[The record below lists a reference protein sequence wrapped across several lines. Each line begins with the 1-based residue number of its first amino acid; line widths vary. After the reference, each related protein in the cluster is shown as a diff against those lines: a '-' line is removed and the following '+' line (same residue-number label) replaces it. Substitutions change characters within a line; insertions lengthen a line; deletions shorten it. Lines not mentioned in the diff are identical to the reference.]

1 MLNSI
6 RNGGKDNPTYYI
18 LHFPV
23 AFSIFI
29 IQKLENQLRHTNIHN
44 FETQNGKVLD
54 IPLSYQL
61 FGKELY
67 SAPVILINHALTGNS
82 DVAGENGWWKFLVG
96 EGKVIDTNRFTAIC
110 FNIPGNGFD
119 GSFLDNYEDFTA
131 KDIAAIFVEGLKI
144 LKIEKLFAL
153 VGGSVGGSIG
163 WQMLT
168 LNNDL
173 AEKFIPIATD
183 FKTSDWLH
191 SQCLVQKYLLE
202 SDEKPLEKA
211 RVHAMLC
218 YRTPESLN
226 SRFKREIDTEK
237 QILKSHDWLNFH
249 GNRLNERF
257 SLKAYKL
264 VNHLLMNINGK
275 ENELENI
282 NAAIHLVAVD
292 SDLFYPAFEIKNTYE
307 FLKHKNKNVHYH
319 EINSIHGHD
328 AFLMEYEQLNHIL
341 TPLFLN

>member
-1 MLNSI
+1 MKNELQHINLN
-6 RNGGKDNPTYYI
+6 
-18 LHFPV
+18 
-23 AFSIFI
+23 
-29 IQKLENQLRHTNIHN
+29 N
-44 FETQNGKVLD
+44 FTTQNGKVLD

-67 SAPVILINHALTGNS
+67 SAPIVLINHALTGNS
-82 DVAGENGWWKFLVG
+82 DVAGENGWWKSLVG
-96 EGKVIDTNRFTAIC
+96 QGKIIDTSRFTIIS

-119 GSFLDNYEDFTA
+119 GFFIDNYEDFTA
-131 KDIAAIFVEGLKI
+131 QDIASIFLKGLKN
-144 LKIEKLFAL
+144 LEIEKLFAL

-163 WQMLT
+163 WEMLT
-168 LNNDL
+168 LQNDL

-191 SQCLVQKYLLE
+191 SQCLVQKFLLE
-202 SDEKPLEKA
+202 SEEKPLEKA

-226 SRFKREIDTEK
+226 SRFNREIDSEK
-237 QILKSHDWLNFH
+237 KILKSHDWLNFH

-282 NAAIHLVAVD
+282 NAEIHLVSVD
-292 SDLFYPAFEIKNTYE
+292 SDLFYPAFEIKNTYQ
-307 FLKHKNKNVHYH
+307 FLQNKNKNVRYH

-328 AFLMEYEQLNHIL
+328 AFLMEYEQLNTIL
-341 TPLFLN
+341 KPIF

>member
-1 MLNSI
+1 MKNELLHINLNQF
-6 RNGGKDNPTYYI
+6 KT
-18 LHFPV
+18 
-23 AFSIFI
+23 
-29 IQKLENQLRHTNIHN
+29 K
-44 FETQNGKVLD
+44 NGKVYN

-61 FGKELY
+61 FGQPLHT
-67 SAPVILINHALTGNS
+67 APVILINHALTGNS
-82 DVAGENGWWKFLVG
+82 DVTGKNGWWQTLVG
-96 EGKVIDTNRFTAIC
+96 EGKVIDTNRFTIIC

-119 GSFLDNYEDFTA
+119 GFFIDKYTDFTA
-131 KDIAAIFVEGLKI
+131 HDIAEVFIKGLKS
-144 LKIEKLFAL
+144 LKINKLFAL

-163 WQMLT
+163 WEMLVSA
-168 LNNDL
+168 NDL

-191 SQCLVQKYLLE
+191 SQCLVQKFLLD
-202 SDEKPLEKA
+202 SPEKPLEKA
-211 RVHAMLC
+211 RIHAMLC

-226 SRFKREIDTEK
+226 VRFNREVVAEK

-264 VNHLLMNINGK
+264 VNHLLMNISGK

-282 NAAIHLVAVD
+282 NAEIHLVSVD
-292 SDLFYPAFEIKNTYE
+292 SDLFYPAFEIKNTYQ
-307 FLKHKNKNVHYH
+307 FLQNKNKNVQYH

-328 AFLMEYEQLNHIL
+328 AFLMEYEQLNAIL
-341 TPLFLN
+341 KPIFNK

>member
-1 MLNSI
+1 MEDKLQHIN
-6 RNGGKDNPTYYI
+6 
-18 LHFPV
+18 
-23 AFSIFI
+23 
-29 IQKLENQLRHTNIHN
+29 IQD
-44 FETQNGKVLD
+44 FETLNGKVLD

-67 SAPVILINHALTGNS
+67 SAPIVLINHALTGNS
-82 DVAGENGWWKFLVG
+82 DVAGENGWWKSLVG
-96 EGKVIDTNRFTAIC
+96 EGKIIDTSQFTIIS

-119 GSFLDNYEDFTA
+119 GFFIDNYEDFTA
-131 KDIAAIFVEGLKI
+131 KDIASIFLQGLKN

-163 WQMLT
+163 WEMLT
-168 LNNDL
+168 LQNDL
-173 AEKFIPIATD
+173 AERFIPIATD

-191 SQCLVQKYLLE
+191 SQCLVQKFLLE
-202 SDEKPLEKA
+202 SEEKPLEKA

-226 SRFKREIDTEK
+226 SRFNREIDSEK

-257 SLKAYKL
+257 SLKAYRL
-264 VNHLLMNINGK
+264 VNHLLMNINGR
-275 ENELENI
+275 ETELENI
-282 NAAIHLVAVD
+282 NAEIHLIAVD
-292 SDLFYPAFEIKNTYE
+292 TDLFYPAFEIKNTYR
-307 FLKHKNKNVHYH
+307 FLKNKNKNAHYH

-328 AFLMEYEQLNHIL
+328 AFLMEYEQLNTIL
-341 TPLFLN
+341 KPIFLN

>member
-1 MLNSI
+1 LKSELQHI
-6 RNGGKDNPTYYI
+6 
-18 LHFPV
+18 
-23 AFSIFI
+23 
-29 IQKLENQLRHTNIHN
+29 NIHN
-44 FETQNGKVLD
+44 FETKNEKVLD

-67 SAPVILINHALTGNS
+67 SAPIVLINHALTGNS

-96 EGKVIDTNRFTAIC
+96 DGKVIDTNQFTIIC

-119 GSFLDNYEDFTA
+119 GFFIDNYEDFTVQ
-131 KDIAAIFVEGLKI
+131 DIASIFLQGLKN

-163 WQMLT
+163 WEVLT
-168 LNNDL
+168 LQNDL
-173 AEKFIPIATD
+173 AERFIPIATD

-191 SQCLVQKYLLE
+191 SQCLVQKFLLE
-202 SDEKPLEKA
+202 SEDKPLEKA

-226 SRFKREIDTEK
+226 SRFNREIDSEK
-237 QILKSHDWLNFH
+237 QILKSQDWLNFH

-275 ENELENI
+275 ETELENI
-282 NAAIHLVAVD
+282 KAEIHLVSVD
-292 SDLFYPAFEIKNTYE
+292 SDLFYPAFEIKNTYQ
-307 FLKHKNKNVHYH
+307 FLQNKNKNVHYH

-328 AFLMEYEQLNHIL
+328 AFLMEYEQLNLIL
-341 TPLFLN
+341 KPIFQATK

>member
-1 MLNSI
+1 MN
-6 RNGGKDNPTYYI
+6 
-18 LHFPV
+18 
-23 AFSIFI
+23 
-29 IQKLENQLRHTNIHN
+29 IQN
-44 FETQNGKVLD
+44 FETQNGKVFD

-61 FGKELY
+61 FGKELH
-67 SAPVILINHALTGNS
+67 SAPIVLINHALTGNS
-82 DVAGENGWWKFLVG
+82 DVAGENGWWKSLVG
-96 EGKVIDTNRFTAIC
+96 EGKVIDNNRFTIIS

-119 GSFLDNYEDFTA
+119 GFFVDNYEDFTVQDVA
-131 KDIAAIFVEGLKI
+131 EIFLEGLKY

-153 VGGSVGGSIG
+153 VGGSIGGSIG
-163 WQMLT
+163 WEMLT
-168 LNNDL
+168 LENNL

-202 SDEKPLEKA
+202 SEEKPLEKA

-226 SRFKREIDTEK
+226 SRFNREKDYGK

-249 GNRLNERF
+249 GKRLNERF

-264 VNHLLMNINGK
+264 VNHLLMNINGN

-282 NAAIHLVAVD
+282 NAEIHLISVD
-292 SDLFYPAFEIKNTYE
+292 SDLFYPAFEIKNTYQ
-307 FLKHKNKNVHYH
+307 FLLNKNKNVQYH
-319 EINSIHGHD
+319 EIKSIHGHD
-328 AFLMEYEQLNHIL
+328 AFLMEYEQLNNIL

>member
-1 MLNSI
+1 MKNELQHINLN
-6 RNGGKDNPTYYI
+6 
-18 LHFPV
+18 
-23 AFSIFI
+23 
-29 IQKLENQLRHTNIHN
+29 N
-44 FETQNGKVLD
+44 FTTQNGKVLD

-67 SAPVILINHALTGNS
+67 SAPIVLINHALTGNS
-82 DVAGENGWWKFLVG
+82 DVAGENGWWKSLVG
-96 EGKVIDTNRFTAIC
+96 DGKIIDTNRFTVIS

-119 GSFLDNYEDFTA
+119 GFFIDNYEDFTA
-131 KDIAAIFVEGLKI
+131 QDIASIFIEGLKK

-163 WQMLT
+163 WEMLT
-168 LNNDL
+168 LQNDL
-173 AEKFIPIATD
+173 AQKFIPIATD

-191 SQCLVQKYLLE
+191 SQCLVQKFLLE
-202 SDEKPLEKA
+202 SEEKPLEKA

-226 SRFKREIDTEK
+226 LRFNREIDSEK

-249 GNRLNERF
+249 GNILNERF

-264 VNHLLMNINGK
+264 VNHLLMNISGK

-282 NAAIHLVAVD
+282 NAEIHLVSVD
-292 SDLFYPAFEIKNTYE
+292 SDLFYPAFEIKNTYQ
-307 FLKHKNKNVHYH
+307 FLQNKNKNVQYH

-328 AFLMEYEQLNHIL
+328 AFLMEYEQLNTIL
-341 TPLFLN
+341 KPIFLN

>member
-1 MLNSI
+1 MEDKLQHIN
-6 RNGGKDNPTYYI
+6 
-18 LHFPV
+18 
-23 AFSIFI
+23 
-29 IQKLENQLRHTNIHN
+29 IQH

-67 SAPVILINHALTGNS
+67 SAPIVLINHALTGNS
-82 DVAGENGWWKFLVG
+82 DVAGENGWWKSLVG
-96 EGKVIDTNRFTAIC
+96 TGKVIDTNRFTVIC

-119 GSFLDNYEDFTA
+119 EFFIDNYEDFTVKDVA
-131 KDIAAIFVEGLKI
+131 KIFIEGLKT

-153 VGGSVGGSIG
+153 VGGSIGGSIG
-163 WQMLT
+163 WEMLT
-168 LNNDL
+168 LENNL
-173 AEKFIPIATD
+173 AERFIPIATD

-191 SQCLVQKYLLE
+191 SQCLVQKFLLE
-202 SDEKPLEKA
+202 SVENPLEKA

-226 SRFKREIDTEK
+226 SRFNRELDSEK

-249 GNRLNERF
+249 GKRLNERF

-275 ENELENI
+275 ENELENV
-282 NAAIHLVAVD
+282 NAEIHLVSVD
-292 SDLFYPAFEIKNTYE
+292 SDLFYPAVEIKNAYQ
-307 FLKHKNKNVHYH
+307 FLKNKNRNVHYS
-319 EINSIHGHD
+319 EIKSIHGHD
-328 AFLMEYEQLNHIL
+328 AFLMEYEQLNKIL
-341 TPLFLN
+341 KPIFQATK

>member
-6 RNGGKDNPTYYI
+6 RIDGKDNQTFI

-23 AFSIFI
+23 AFSIFYQI
-29 IQKLENQLRHTNIHN
+29 KLENKLQHLQILHST
-44 FETQNGKVLD
+44 TQAGKVYD

-67 SAPVILINHALTGNS
+67 SAPIILINHALTGNS
-82 DVAGENGWWKFLVG
+82 DVAGENGWWKTLVG
-96 EGKVIDTNRFTAIC
+96 DGKVIDTNRFTIIC

-119 GSFLDNYEDFTA
+119 GFFIDDYENYIV
-131 KDIAAIFVEGLKI
+131 KDIAKIFIEGLKL
-144 LKIEKLFAL
+144 LKVEKLFAL

-163 WQMLT
+163 WEMLA
-168 LNNDL
+168 L
-173 AEKFIPIATD
+173 APHLTERFIPIATD

-191 SQCLVQKYLLE
+191 SQCVVQKYLLE
-202 SDEKPLEKA
+202 SEDKPLEKA

-226 SRFKREIDTEK
+226 SRFNREIDSEK
-237 QILKSHDWLNFH
+237 RILKSHDWLNFH
-249 GNRLNERF
+249 GIRLNERF

-275 ENELENI
+275 EDELENI
-282 NAAIHLVAVD
+282 TAAIHLISVD
-292 SDLFYPAFEIKNTYE
+292 SDLFYPAFEIRNTYDY
-307 FLKHKNKNVHYH
+307 LKQKNKNVQYH
-319 EINSIHGHD
+319 EIKSIHGHD
-328 AFLMEYEQLNHIL
+328 AFLMEYEQLNSIL
-341 TPLFLN
+341 TPIFLN

>member
-1 MLNSI
+1 MKNELQHINLN
-6 RNGGKDNPTYYI
+6 
-18 LHFPV
+18 
-23 AFSIFI
+23 
-29 IQKLENQLRHTNIHN
+29 N
-44 FETQNGKVLD
+44 FTTQNGKVLD

-67 SAPVILINHALTGNS
+67 SAPIVLINHALTGNS
-82 DVAGENGWWKFLVG
+82 DVAGENGWWKSLVG
-96 EGKVIDTNRFTAIC
+96 EGKIIDTNQLTIIS

-119 GSFLDNYEDFTA
+119 GFFIDNYEDFTA
-131 KDIAAIFVEGLKI
+131 QDIASIFIGGLKK

-163 WQMLT
+163 WEMLT
-168 LNNDL
+168 LQNDL

-191 SQCLVQKYLLE
+191 SQCLVQKFLLE
-202 SDEKPLEKA
+202 SEEKPLEKA

-226 SRFKREIDTEK
+226 LRFNREMDSEK

-264 VNHLLMNINGK
+264 VNHLLMNISGK

-282 NAAIHLVAVD
+282 NAEIHLVSVD
-292 SDLFYPAFEIKNTYE
+292 SDLFYPAFEIKNTYQ
-307 FLKHKNKNVHYH
+307 FLQNKNKNVQYH

-328 AFLMEYEQLNHIL
+328 AFLMEYEQLNTIL
-341 TPLFLN
+341 KPIFLN

>member
-1 MLNSI
+1 MKNELQHINLN
-6 RNGGKDNPTYYI
+6 
-18 LHFPV
+18 
-23 AFSIFI
+23 
-29 IQKLENQLRHTNIHN
+29 N
-44 FETQNGKVLD
+44 FTTKNGKVLD

-67 SAPVILINHALTGNS
+67 SAPIVLINHALTGNS
-82 DVAGENGWWKFLVG
+82 DVAGENGWWKSLVG
-96 EGKVIDTNRFTAIC
+96 DGKIIDTNRFTIIS

-119 GSFLDNYEDFTA
+119 GFFIDNYEDFTA
-131 KDIAAIFVEGLKI
+131 QDIASIFLEGLKK

-163 WQMLT
+163 WEMLT
-168 LNNDL
+168 LQNDL

-191 SQCLVQKYLLE
+191 SQCLVQKFLLE
-202 SDEKPLEKA
+202 SEEKPLEKA

-226 SRFKREIDTEK
+226 LRFNREIDSEK

-249 GNRLNERF
+249 GNQLNERF

-282 NAAIHLVAVD
+282 NAEIHLVSVD
-292 SDLFYPAFEIKNTYE
+292 SDLFYPAFEIKNTYQ
-307 FLKHKNKNVHYH
+307 FLQNKNKNVQYH

-328 AFLMEYEQLNHIL
+328 AFLMEYEQLNTIL
-341 TPLFLN
+341 KPIFLNR

>member
-1 MLNSI
+1 MKNELQHINLN
-6 RNGGKDNPTYYI
+6 
-18 LHFPV
+18 
-23 AFSIFI
+23 
-29 IQKLENQLRHTNIHN
+29 N
-44 FETQNGKVLD
+44 FTTQNGKVLD

-67 SAPVILINHALTGNS
+67 SAPIVLINHALTGNS
-82 DVAGENGWWKFLVG
+82 DVAGENGWWKSLVG
-96 EGKVIDTNRFTAIC
+96 DGKIIDTNRFTIIS

-119 GSFLDNYEDFTA
+119 GFFIDNYEDFTA
-131 KDIAAIFVEGLKI
+131 QDIASIFIEGLKK

-163 WQMLT
+163 WEMLT
-168 LNNDL
+168 LQNNL

-191 SQCLVQKYLLE
+191 SQCLVQKFLLE
-202 SDEKPLEKA
+202 SEEKPLEKA

-226 SRFKREIDTEK
+226 SRFNREMDSEK

-249 GNRLNERF
+249 GNLLNERF

-264 VNHLLMNINGK
+264 VNHLLMNISGK
-275 ENELENI
+275 ENELEYI
-282 NAAIHLVAVD
+282 NAEIHLVSVD
-292 SDLFYPAFEIKNTYE
+292 SDLFYPAFEIKNTYQ
-307 FLKHKNKNVHYH
+307 FLQNKNKNVQYH

-328 AFLMEYEQLNHIL
+328 AFLMEYEQLNTIL
-341 TPLFLN
+341 KPIFLN